1 MQTCPS
7 SLLSASQPKLAQMKL
22 QTSLSDFLHPFF
34 KLFLTP
40 VFHFHARSRQFLSHI
55 PKGGTSRLR
64 LLSNLSKTEQPW
76 FRQGLLFQQRSLMNK
91 TVKTGI
97 SLYAEMEEKRR
108 SSTPACPQHTLGI
121 QYKE

>member
-7 SLLSASQPKLAQMKL
+7 SLFSASQPQLAQMKL

-34 KLFLTP
+34 KLFLSFPCSLKTIS
-40 VFHFHARSRQFLSHI
+40 VTYSKRRNKQTSSAFKLVQNRAAMVQARNSS
-55 PKGGTSRLR
+55 
-64 LLSNLSKTEQPW
+64 
-76 FRQGLLFQQRSLMNK
+76 LLFQQRSLMNK
-91 TVKTGI
+91 TVKTGV

-108 SSTPACPQHTLGI
+108 SSIPACPQHTLGI